1 MKSLNNDS
9 IGICILAHNRLYH
22 LKKTLKSVIKFKN
35 KKDKIYIFLDT
46 YSDKYSNEKVLLCKN
61 VENYLENIKSNNIFV
76 LKSKSNIG
84 PKKNWYRAYEHMFKI
99 YKKVIVLEDD
109 IVIKKFFQFYALLS
123 K

>member
-1 MKSLNNDS
+1 MKSLNNDN

-46 YSDKYSNEKVLLCKN
+46 YSDKYSNEKILLCKN
-61 VENYLENIKSNNIFV
+61 VENYLENIKSNNIIV

-84 PKKNWYRAYEHMFKI
+84 PKKIGIEPM
-99 YKKVIVLEDD
+99 D
-109 IVIKKFFQFYALLS
+109 ICLKFIKK
-123 K
+123 